1 MPSPLARAAGPVA
14 LAAGLPFAAID
25 VTRYLVADPALP
37 RQVALTDPAARVVLA
52 LYFAAFCGLL
62 IALAAVHLR
71 TAEQAGG
78 LGAFGFCA
86 ALVGTVAMAGNMWF
100 EGFAVPWL
108 ADVAPSAILAGGS
121 GTLVVGGLSSYLLF
135 AFGWAAFG
143 LAGWRSHTFPAVL
156 GAAFVVAGLLGYGA
170 GLPPY
175 GIPVGLAMAGL
186 GWWITRNPVTAAAGR
201 EVAC

>member
-1 MPSPLARAAGPVA
+1 M
-14 LAAGLPFAAID
+14 
-25 VTRYLVADPALP
+25 
-37 RQVALTDPAARVVLA
+37 
-52 LYFAAFCGLL
+52 
-62 IALAAVHLR
+62 HLR

-108 ADVAPSAILAGGS
+108 AHVAPSAILAGGS

-135 AFGWAAFG
+135 AFGWVAFG
-143 LAGWRSHTFPAVL
+143 LAGWRRPHVPRGPRRRVRRR
-156 GAAFVVAGLLGYGA
+156 GPAGLRA

-186 GWWITRNPVTAAAGR
+186 GWWITRNPVMAAAGR
-201 EVAC
+201 EVAR